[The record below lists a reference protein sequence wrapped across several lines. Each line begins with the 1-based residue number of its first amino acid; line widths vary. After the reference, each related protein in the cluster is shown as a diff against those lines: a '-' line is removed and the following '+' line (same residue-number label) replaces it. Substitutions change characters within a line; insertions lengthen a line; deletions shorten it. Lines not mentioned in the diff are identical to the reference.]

1 MCFLP
6 VQSYMTDEGTTLG
19 AQFSPPGSNVAAY
32 ILTNYLPQFIITP
45 TAVPWVVLASAV
57 SLTSDV
63 SWEAV
68 LE

>member
-1 MCFLP
+1 MRAP
-6 VQSYMTDEGTTLG
+6 RWAHSS
-19 AQFSPPGSNVAAY
+19 APGSNVAAY